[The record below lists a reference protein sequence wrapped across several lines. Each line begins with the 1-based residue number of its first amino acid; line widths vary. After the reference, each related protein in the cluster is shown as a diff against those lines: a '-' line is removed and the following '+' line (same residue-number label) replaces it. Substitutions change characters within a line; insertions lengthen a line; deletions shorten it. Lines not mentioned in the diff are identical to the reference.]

1 MKHRSFFTMLLIG
14 NLLLLGVVLS
24 LGFIGTLWEVN
35 RETSRISEKFQ
46 SDLLAMVRYD
56 LEKSWPDSQAYI
68 EQYCDSYSQ
77 RPEFRLTIIDQT
89 GAILGDSEYPME
101 KMKSHKTEDRA
112 EVIEALAGRS
122 GKSVRAS
129 ETKNMEYRYFAEP
142 ILHQGETVAVVRV
155 AFPVSDILENRRY
168 IFRGVLYGFSA
179 MLFAAAA
186 LSVLLSWI
194 WYRPL
199 KQTSRMAQSIA
210 AGNLDGLPI
219 ISGPLEMEEL
229 ASSIDR
235 MRRTVVSQLKI
246 ITQQREQFQIILQNL
261 PDAVFALNGDNE
273 VLYFNESAKKL
284 FHLTPLEKP
293 CHLQQILRHAGIL
306 DFYFRQIDQTHNK
319 SHEDSLCRLDMEIQ
333 GKAYILELELF
344 SISAEKNGNDL
355 ATLFVISDMTAMF
368 RASQM
373 KTDFVA
379 NASHELR
386 TPLATIRAALDNIHD
401 GVYDDAESLQ
411 MIFQVLNRHVSRL
424 EALIEDLL
432 SLHSVEERSQP
443 SHCETT
449 SVNEQRLWLEELFR
463 DKAAE
468 KNISLA
474 IESEETLPPF
484 SLDNKRLSLI
494 LQNLVDNAIKFTSA
508 AGNVALRFSRDKNR
522 LIITCTDNG
531 RGIAPQETQR
541 VFERFYQSNTS
552 KTGDSRFR
560 GTGLGLAIVKHAVE
574 RLHGTIT
581 LESTIGRGSIFAV
594 SIPVEFS

>member
-1 MKHRSFFTMLLIG
+1 MKHRSFFTTLLIG
-14 NLLLLGVVLS
+14 NLLLLGAVLS

-35 RETSRISEKFQ
+35 RETTRISEKFQ

-56 LEKSWPDSQAYI
+56 LEKSWPDSQVFI
-68 EQYCDSYSQ
+68 DQYCDSYSQ
-77 RPEFRLTIIDQT
+77 RPEFRLTIINQT
-89 GAILGDSEYPME
+89 GTILGDSEYPME
-101 KMKSHKTEDRA
+101 RMKSHNTEDRP

-122 GKSVRAS
+122 GRSVRAS

-168 IFRGVLYGFSA
+168 IFRGVLYGFTA
-179 MLFAAAA
+179 MLFAAVT

-199 KQTSRMAQSIA
+199 KQTNQMAQSIA
-210 AGNLDGLPI
+210 AGNLDTMPV

-235 MRRTVVSQLKI
+235 MRRTVAAQLKI
-246 ITQQREQFQIILQNL
+246 ITQQREQFQIILQHL
-261 PDAVFALNGDNE
+261 PDAVFALNGDND

-306 DFYFRQIDQTHNK
+306 DFYFRQLDQTQ
-319 SHEDSLCRLDMEIQ
+319 STPREESLCRLDMEIQ
-333 GKAYILELELF
+333 GKPYILELELLH
-344 SISAEKNGNDL
+344 ISAEKNGNDL
-355 ATLFVISDMTAMF
+355 ATLFVISDMTSMF
-368 RASQM
+368 QASQM
-373 KTDFVA
+373 KADFVA

-401 GVYDDAESLQ
+401 GVYDDTESLQ

-432 SLHSVEERSQP
+432 SLHSVEERSRL
-443 SHCETT
+443 SHCEST
-449 SVNEQRLWLEELFR
+449 SVEEQRLWLKELFR
-463 DKAAE
+463 EIVAE
-468 KNISLA
+468 KNISLT
-474 IESEETLPPF
+474 IESEENFPAF
-484 SLDNKRLSLI
+484 SIDNKRLSLI

-508 AGNVALRFSRDKNR
+508 DGKVMLRFSRDNNR
-522 LIITCTDNG
+522 LVIACIDTGC
-531 RGIAPQETQR
+531 GIAPQETQR

-552 KTGDSRFR
+552 KTGDSRSR

-574 RLHGTIT
+574 RLHGTIS
-581 LESTIGRGSIFAV
+581 LESTIGRGSIFTV
-594 SIPVEFS
+594 CIPVEYL